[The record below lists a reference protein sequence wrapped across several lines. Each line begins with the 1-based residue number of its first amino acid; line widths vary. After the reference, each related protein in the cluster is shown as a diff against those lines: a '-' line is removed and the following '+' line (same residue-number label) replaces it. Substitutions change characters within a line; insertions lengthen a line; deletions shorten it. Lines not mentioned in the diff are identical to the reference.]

1 MRSAAFALPFVLS
14 TSVAVALAR
23 PAAAGTRLDAWTGSV
38 GAVTLAGPVEVPLYR
53 APWGGTV
60 PCVAVKVGEDV
71 FLFELHAGSD
81 HIIVNDAVVGA
92 AGAKAQGKNKKLINL
107 QGKDAK
113 WRLGGEISTVTLEKV
128 SIGGLDLGDVVAL
141 TKPQAD
147 ATAPD
152 RDKHESTRG
161 MPEIAG
167 SIGLG
172 ALGGQLAWAIL
183 PSQGV
188 VRFDKPEGGAALASA
203 VGGAALPV
211 TATESAFVKFGKDK
225 FYLPAQP
232 FIVEIEVGGAKAPAA
247 LDTRS
252 RVGELDRSLAAAAT
266 ADAPAWDQPN
276 HERRWY
282 TVSAGG
288 QDLGAGWFRLDGG
301 YGLVS
306 AVVPEAVGHRAVVG
320 LSALRAAD
328 LAHDPV
334 AKALVV
340 KRVADTRRA
349 DPAPVLRE
357 AAEAAKARSIA
368 KAAEAATKDPPKD
381 GAPPAADGSAGDWAR
396 VAGAAF
402 AAGDHPAAAAAW
414 AKAAELDANAC
425 ARWVDAGLGHFYAGK
440 LDDAAAAFTKA
451 DGLYAAWWSRELQPP
466 KGIPQRQW
474 NSQEKGWDAV
484 ARAEYGKR
492 LKKAGTD
499 AEARA
504 KAGIPEGL
512 YEQPDSCQEA
522 ASWLAATHYVQ
533 GSPDK
538 ALDLFRTRFDLHTGL
553 AVVAGNA
560 ALGQGQSE
568 VAHAAYRQ
576 AATKDLHPAHAARE
590 GVALVRAE
598 QGDSAESAALLRRV
612 IDHSPRV
619 SLVIGQ
625 AWLGAVRVS
634 GGPAA
639 AVDAARALAMQRPD
653 DATAAALWALE
664 ASTAGDTAAATK
676 ANAWA
681 EQVVKATVDAYP
693 TRGWAKA
700 AQITAMQARGELTAA
715 RQVGERAVEAHP
727 ASAELRVALAG
738 VYAAEGNAEASR
750 QMLRAAVQVAPLSPA
765 LAARLAGAQDA
776 AGEQQA
782 P

>member
-23 PAAAGTRLDAWTGSV
+23 PASAGTRLDAWTGSV
-38 GAVTLAGPVEVPLYR
+38 GAVTLGGTVEVPLYR
-53 APWGGTV
+53 TPWGGTV
-60 PCVAVKVGEDV
+60 PCVAVKVGEDT
-71 FLFELHAGSD
+71 FLFALDVGSD
-81 HIIVNDAVVGA
+81 HIVVNDAVVSA
-92 AGAKAQGKNKKLINL
+92 AGAKAQAKNKKLINL
-107 QGKDAK
+107 KGKDAK
-113 WRLGGEISTVTLEKV
+113 WRLGGEISTVTLDKLA
-128 SIGGLDLGDVVAL
+128 IGGLELGQVVAL

-147 ATAPD
+147 ARAAD

-167 SIGLG
+167 TIGLG
-172 ALGGQLAWAIL
+172 ALQGQLAWAIL

-203 VGGAALPV
+203 VGGAALPL
-211 TATESAFVKFGKDK
+211 ASTESTFVKFGKDK

-232 FIVEIEVGGAKAPAA
+232 HIVDVEIGGAKAKAV
-247 LDTRS
+247 LDTSS
-252 RVGELDRSLAAAAT
+252 RVGELDRTLAPAAT

-276 HERRWY
+276 QERRWY
-282 TVSAGG
+282 GLAAGG

-301 YGLVS
+301 YALV
-306 AVVPEAVGHRAVVG
+306 AGVAPEVVGHQAVIG
-320 LSALRAAD
+320 LSALRALD
-328 LAHDPV
+328 IAHDPN
-334 AKALVV
+334 AKVLVV
-340 KRVADTRRA
+340 KRVGDTKRA

-357 AAEAAKARSIA
+357 AAEAAKARALA
-368 KAAEAATKDPPKD
+368 KAAEAAPKE
-381 GAPPAADGSAGDWAR
+381 GEAKPAEAGAGDWAR

-402 AAGDHPAAAAAW
+402 AAGDHAAAAAAW
-414 AKAAELDANAC
+414 AKAADLDANTC
-425 ARWVDAGLGHFYAGK
+425 TRWVDAGLGHFYAGK
-440 LDDAAAAFTKA
+440 LDEAAAAFTRA
-451 DGLYAAWWSRELQPP
+451 DTLYAAWWSRELQPP
-466 KGIPQRQW
+466 KGVPQRQW

-484 ARAEYGKR
+484 AREEYAKL

-512 YEQPDSCQEA
+512 YEQADSCQEA

-538 ALDLFRTRFDLHTGL
+538 ALELFRARFDLHTGL

-560 ALGQGQSE
+560 ALGQGQAE

-576 AATKDLHPAHAARE
+576 AATKDLNPAHAARE
-590 GVALVRAE
+590 GVAIVRAE
-598 QGDSAESAALLRRV
+598 QGDSAEAAALLRRV

-619 SLVIGQ
+619 SLLVGQ
-625 AWLGAVRVS
+625 AWIGAVRVS
-634 GGPAA
+634 GGAAA
-639 AVDAARALAMQRPD
+639 AVEAARGLAMQRPD

-664 ASTAGDTAAATK
+664 ATASGDTAAATK

-681 EQVVKATVDAYP
+681 EQVVKTTVDAYP

-700 AQITAMQARGELTAA
+700 AQIAAMQARGELTAA

-727 ASAELRVALAG
+727 ANAELRVALAG